1 MLVLPSNRNQSIDLH
16 SKSINWCVYEG
27 KSFSFYM
34 SWISR
39 RIWYRKRLHICIFQ
53 IGNLNFIYI
62 ERSDATFNYYHW
74 KYFRFF
80 IAVPMLWVW
89 NAYIYIYIYILML
102 SGEYFYSYISLGY
115 VNNEYLTFLL
125 DIDSLKVCKILCFL
139 CQ

>member
-1 MLVLPSNRNQSIDLH
+1 MLVLPSYRNQSIDLH

-89 NAYIYIYIYILML
+89 NAYIYLNVIRRIFLQL
-102 SGEYFYSYISLGY
+102 YFIGY

-125 DIDSLKVCKILCFL
+125 DIDSLQVCKIFCFL

>member
-1 MLVLPSNRNQSIDLH
+1 MLVLPSYRNQSIDLH

-62 ERSDATFNYYHW
+62 ERSDATFSYYHW

-89 NAYIYIYIYILML
+89 NAYIYLNVIRRIFLQL
-102 SGEYFYSYISLGY
+102 YFIGY

-125 DIDSLKVCKILCFL
+125 DIDSLKVCKIFCFL

>member
-1 MLVLPSNRNQSIDLH
+1 MLVLPSYRNQSIDLH

-74 KYFRFF
+74 KYFKFF

-89 NAYIYIYIYILML
+89 NAYIYLNVIRRIFLQL
-102 SGEYFYSYISLGY
+102 YFIGY

-125 DIDSLKVCKILCFL
+125 DIDSLKVCI
-139 CQ
+139 

>member
-1 MLVLPSNRNQSIDLH
+1 MLVLPSYRNQSIDLH

-89 NAYIYIYIYILML
+89 NAYIYLNVIRRIFLQL
-102 SGEYFYSYISLGY
+102 YFIGY

-125 DIDSLKVCKILCFL
+125 DIDSLKVCKIFCFL

>member
-1 MLVLPSNRNQSIDLH
+1 MLVLPSYRNQSIDLH

-89 NAYIYIYIYILML
+89 TAYIYLNVIRRIFLQL
-102 SGEYFYSYISLGY
+102 YFIGY

-125 DIDSLKVCKILCFL
+125 DIDSLKVCKIFCFL

>member
-1 MLVLPSNRNQSIDLH
+1 MLVLPSYRNQSIDLH

-89 NAYIYIYIYILML
+89 NAYIYLNVIRRIFLQL
-102 SGEYFYSYISLGY
+102 YFIGY

-125 DIDSLKVCKILCFL
+125 DIDSVKVCKIFCFL

>member
-1 MLVLPSNRNQSIDLH
+1 MLVLPSYRNQSIDLH
-16 SKSINWCVYEG
+16 NKSINWCVYEG
-27 KSFSFYM
+27 KSFLFYM

-39 RIWYRKRLHICIFQ
+39 KIWYRKRLHICIFQ
-53 IGNLNFIYI
+53 VGNLNFIYI

-89 NAYIYIYIYILML
+89 NAYIYLNVIRRIFLQL
-102 SGEYFYSYISLGY
+102 YFIGY
-115 VNNEYLTFLL
+115 VNNEHLNFLL
-125 DIDSLKVCKILCFL
+125 DIDSLKVRKIFCFW

>member
-1 MLVLPSNRNQSIDLH
+1 MLVLPSYRNQSIDLH

-39 RIWYRKRLHICIFQ
+39 RIWYRKRLHICIFP

-89 NAYIYIYIYILML
+89 NAYIYLNVIRRIFLQL
-102 SGEYFYSYISLGY
+102 YFIGY

-125 DIDSLKVCKILCFL
+125 DIDSLKVCKIFCFL

>member
-1 MLVLPSNRNQSIDLH
+1 MLVLPSYRNQSIDLH

-74 KYFRFF
+74 KYFKFF

-89 NAYIYIYIYILML
+89 NAYIYLNVIRRIFLQL
-102 SGEYFYSYISLGY
+102 YFIGY

-125 DIDSLKVCKILCFL
+125 DIDSLKVCKIFCFL

>member
-1 MLVLPSNRNQSIDLH
+1 MLVLPSYRNQSIDLH

-62 ERSDATFNYYHW
+62 ERSDATFNYYHR

-89 NAYIYIYIYILML
+89 NAYIYLNVIRRIFLQL
-102 SGEYFYSYISLGY
+102 YFIGY
-115 VNNEYLTFLL
+115 VNNEYLSFLL
-125 DIDSLKVCKILCFL
+125 DIDSLKVCKIFCFL